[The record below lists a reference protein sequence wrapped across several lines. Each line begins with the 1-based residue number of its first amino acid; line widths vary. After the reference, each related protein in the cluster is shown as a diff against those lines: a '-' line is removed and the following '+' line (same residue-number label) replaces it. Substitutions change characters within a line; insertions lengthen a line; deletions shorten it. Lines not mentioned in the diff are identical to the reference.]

1 MFEHG
6 FMNKN
11 LIQSQIKEVNDHYS
25 KVTAVETAFKNTA
38 TKDHVRNGSKSK
50 ESSVEPPRGSFVPAS
65 EVIAKQKTS
74 AIVAANINSNR

>member
-50 ESSVEPPRGSFVPAS
+50 ESSVEPPRGSFVPAA
-65 EVIAKQKTS
+65 EIIAKQLYDE
-74 AIVAANINSNR
+74 IVSKN